1 MARPNDSSR
10 RDQPD
15 TQWLERMYN
24 NLRRVP
30 DHGDYF
36 ARWAAESAL
45 VRRSLPCQLDLP
57 YGDAAGE
64 TLDAFPAERP
74 RSTRHRRRVDA
85 QGARPSSWHVLH
97 LLHLLHLWHLRL

>member
-74 RSTRHRRRVDA
+74 RSPIVVFIHGGYWKAMD
-85 QGARPSSWHVLH
+85 
-97 LLHLLHLWHLRL
+97 

>member
-24 NLRRVP
+24 NRMRVP

-45 VRRSLPCQLDLP
+45 VRRSLGGEVEVP
-57 YGDAAGE
+57 YGDAARE
-64 TLDAFPAERP
+64 RLDAFAAP
-74 RSTRHRRRVDA
+74 RVGR
-85 QGARPSSWHVLH
+85 GARAP
-97 LLHLLHLWHLRL
+97 LLVFIHGG